1 MFLRRSSTN
10 FSGSG
15 RLDLP
20 TSWWLPPALPGTIAV
35 MLSALQSEIAF
46 IRCSSHRVRLNVIE
60 LHQMPGTAA
69 AAGVRI
75 AIRAPSPVPDPDM
88 PLYRRRDG
96 PRDGCPRA
104 PAGRP
109 VAAGRRWVVRLGRP
123 STTTANLRR
132 RRGLVRATI
141 SCSRRRRGL
150 VRATLS
156 RFRRR
161 WRRCEGR
168 TIAVGGGGLGVRCH
182 RGGHALAGALP
193 WFRAA
198 LWRSPGPRRLRVGR
212 PRRRCSGWLELVHTP
227 VPAGTRLR
235 AVRLGR
241 PSAATA
247 VSPAPPAPSG
257 PLTPLASRRRSSRA
271 RCRCRRAC
279 RSNALC
285 NCPAPISVSV
295 PSSSCCFTSG

>member
-1 MFLRRSSTN
+1 MFLRRSTTN

-132 RRGLVRATI
+132 RRG
-141 SCSRRRRGL
+141 
-150 VRATLS
+150 
-156 RFRRR
+156 
-161 WRRCEGR
+161 
-168 TIAVGGGGLGVRCH
+168 
-182 RGGHALAGALP
+182 
-193 WFRAA
+193 RAA
-198 LWRSPGPRRLRVGR
+198 LRLPHPNRTPGRVVLRQAVGHQPLQQLAVLHRRVDVRQQVAQL
-212 PRRRCSGWLELVHTP
+212 LQ
-227 VPAGTRLR
+227 PA
-235 AVRLGR
+235 AK
-241 PSAATA
+241 
-247 VSPAPPAPSG
+247 
-257 PLTPLASRRRSSRA
+257 
-271 RCRCRRAC
+271 
-279 RSNALC
+279 
-285 NCPAPISVSV
+285 
-295 PSSSCCFTSG
+295 